1 MKWRARIRTLGW
13 GKWEWFLCAT
23 KPPQYLTL
31 PAVCFCCK
39 KCYFGPFDRSF
50 RFPNAVKNSLKQTT
64 YLFEIRNFLILI
76 YCDGAETVRAMQLKS
91 YFLKLSFET
100 FQVNSKMEAFQQPEV
115 SIPFS
120 IKVMTRRRK
129 LNLGGG
135 GAHRKI
141 LKPQNPFFSEK
152 HNILKKG

>member
-135 GAHRKI
+135 PCWKIIKLQDPFISETAYI
-141 LKPQNPFFSEK
+141 LKR
-152 HNILKKG
+152 G